1 MLVTAVTAVVTACVR
16 KKVNEINVVTAV
28 TAVTAWIA
36 DGCGWG
42 EVRRH
47 RWSFSP
53 KRKEKSYLSL
63 GGGDSG
69 DSLEKPS
76 LLAVTTAVTSG
87 DKAVTTSRG
96 ILRVVVFGVAQDG
109 VLHHV
114 EAGALGLSGQSI
126 LLGKTA

>member
-1 MLVTAVTAVVTACVR
+1 MRYTSGGIVTAVTAVVTTCVR
-16 KKVNEINVVTAV
+16 KKAKEVNVVTAV
-28 TAVTAWIA
+28 TTVTTCFA

-42 EVRRH
+42 EGRRH

-76 LLAVTTAVTSG
+76 LLAVTAVVTSG
-87 DKAVTTSRG
+87 DKAVTNHAVSSVPSSSMWPKMVSFT
-96 ILRVVVFGVAQDG
+96 
-109 VLHHV
+109 
-114 EAGALGLSGQSI
+114 
-126 LLGKTA
+126 T